1 MISALNM
8 WHLTLPVLES
18 MPYPSRARYLH
29 FLSIHTP
36 LGQPWEMNEP
46 GPEQTQPVHLSS
58 LSLFVLINVCS
69 KVLSALTYHKPGTQI
84 KPPGNPKG
92 AGRWG
97 TGSQPPAALSSL
109 LGLKRCPTMPVGTPL
124 RSSCGRSPTFLI
136 PAPAPRKGSKCR
148 ADLTSRRPSMHV
160 MTHTNRN
167 STCTSTSR
175 QLPGHSL
182 QPRDQLGARG
192 IILAM
197 IQRVLWSEP
206 EQTAPRA
213 NLGNSQWLQHL

>member
-1 MISALNM
+1 
-8 WHLTLPVLES
+8 
-18 MPYPSRARYLH
+18 
-29 FLSIHTP
+29 
-36 LGQPWEMNEP
+36 MNKP
-46 GPEQTQPVHLSS
+46 RPEQTQPVYLSS

-124 RSSCGRSPTFLI
+124 RSRLASWPIPDFSHPCSCTEKRVQVQSRPDEPPEHACHDTYKPEQHMHIDLI
-136 PAPAPRKGSKCR
+136 AVTRAFSATTRPA
-148 ADLTSRRPSMHV
+148 
-160 MTHTNRN
+160 
-167 STCTSTSR
+167 
-175 QLPGHSL
+175 
-182 QPRDQLGARG
+182 GARG

-197 IQRVLWSEP
+197 IQSFLWSGP
-206 EQTAPRA
+206 EQSAPKPTLEAHSGDCTSSPVHGR
-213 NLGNSQWLQHL
+213 SHPCCQCISVR